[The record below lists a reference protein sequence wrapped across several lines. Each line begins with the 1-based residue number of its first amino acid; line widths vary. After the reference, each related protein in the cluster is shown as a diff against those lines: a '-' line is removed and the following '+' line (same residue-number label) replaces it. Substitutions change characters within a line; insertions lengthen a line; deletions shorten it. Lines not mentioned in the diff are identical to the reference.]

1 MAFNRF
7 GTFTL
12 GIVITAV
19 SIGAVSFANAAGNTT
34 LKACANKTSGT
45 MRYISKGSCKKTET
59 TLSWNQIGPSGA
71 TGTTGATGT
80 NGQNHFAVDATG
92 KTLGVVTGT
101 GWGAYDVLIEGK
113 IWNLSSESVGYNNS
127 SQGDANSAYSNSS
140 CTTPYF
146 KMDSEAPLR
155 TWTAANNIQGVA
167 IDSGLLFYESV
178 QTNSTYKA
186 YQPSGAALSWT
197 TSTVYFWEPRYD
209 NGTTTVTCNLRSDAG
224 KIIDAKNHTLYAA
237 VEVTRPTYTAPLTL
251 VAR

>member
-12 GIVITAV
+12 GVIIAAV
-19 SIGAVSFANAAGNTT
+19 SVGAVSFANAAGDAKI
-34 LKACANKTSGT
+34 KACANKKTGV
-45 MRYISKGSCKKTET
+45 MRYIAKGPCKKTEKS
-59 TLSWNQIGPSGA
+59 LSWGQMGPSGA
-71 TGTTGATGT
+71 

-92 KTLGVVTGT
+92 KTVGVVTGT

-113 IWNLSSESVGYNNS
+113 IWNLASESVGYNNS
-127 SQGDANSAYSNSS
+127 SQGDASSAYTNSS

-155 TWTAANNIQGVA
+155 TWTATNNIQGVA
-167 IDSGLLFYESV
+167 IDSGLNSYESV
-178 QTNSTYKA
+178 RTNSTYKA

-197 TSTVYFWEPRYD
+197 TSTVYYWEHHYD
-209 NGTTTVTCNLRSDAG
+209 QNTGLSTYTCDVRSDAG
-224 KIIDAKNHTLYAA
+224 KVFDAKNYTLYAA
-237 VEVTRPTYTAPLTL
+237 VEVVRPTYTAPLTL

>member
-12 GIVITAV
+12 GIIIAAV
-19 SIGAVSFANAAGNTT
+19 SAGAVNFANAAGNTT
-34 LKACANKTSGT
+34 LKACADKASGT
-45 MRYISKGSCKKTET
+45 MRYISKGSCKKTEK
-59 TLSWNQIGPSGA
+59 TLSWNQIGPS
-71 TGTTGATGT
+71 GATGT

-92 KTLGVVTGT
+92 KTIGVVTGT
-101 GWGAYDVLIEGK
+101 GWGSYDVLIEGK

-127 SQGDANSAYSNSS
+127 SQGDVSSAYSNSS

-155 TWTAANNIQGVA
+155 TWTATNNIQGVA
-167 IDSGLLFYESV
+167 IDSGLLFYEAV
-178 QTNSTYKA
+178 RTQSTYKA

-197 TSTVYFWEPRYD
+197 TSTVYFWNPQHD
-209 NGTTTVTCNLRSDAG
+209 GQITTVTCDLRSDAG

>member
-71 TGTTGATGT
+71 TGT

-127 SQGDANSAYSNSS
+127 SQGDANSSYSNSS

-146 KMDSEAPLR
+146 KMDSEAPLN

-209 NGTTTVTCNLRSDAG
+209 NGTSTVTCNLRSDAG

>member
-12 GIVITAV
+12 GIIIAAV
-19 SIGAVSFANAAGNTT
+19 SAGAVNFANAAGNTT
-34 LKACANKTSGT
+34 LKACADKASGT
-45 MRYISKGSCKKTET
+45 MRYISKGSCKKTEK
-59 TLSWNQIGPSGA
+59 TLSWNQIGPS
-71 TGTTGATGT
+71 GATGT

-92 KTLGVVTGT
+92 KTIGVVNGT
-101 GWGAYDVLIEGK
+101 GWGSYDVLIEGK

-127 SQGDANSAYSNSS
+127 SQGDANSSYSNSS

-146 KMDSEAPLR
+146 KMDSEAPPR
-155 TWTAANNIQGVA
+155 TWTATNNIQGVA

-178 QTNSTYKA
+178 RTNSTYKA

-197 TSTVYFWEPRYD
+197 TSTVYFWNAQYD
-209 NGTTTVTCNLRSDAG
+209 GQKTTVTCDLRSDAG